1 MRHAGT
7 GVGFLRRTKIVA
19 TIGPACR
26 TEAGMVALAEAGMD
40 VARINLSHLRGNEL
54 AQTLAAFSAV
64 RDRVQRP
71 LGLMLDT
78 RGPEVRT
85 GPGPGPAEL
94 QVGATFVLTE
104 RDVPTTAESAHVN
117 LPDLPRRVRPGQVAL
132 IDDGNLVLTVT
143 EVAGDEVR
151 CRVESGGP
159 LLPGKKVDLP
169 GVDLGLPVLTEADER
184 DLREGLAAG
193 ADFIAISFV
202 NGPEDVVTVRRFCE
216 AINAAPSLISKI
228 ETGRGVAAIDA
239 ILKVSDGVMV
249 ARGDLGV
256 EIRTADVP
264 IIQKDLI
271 RRCLL
276 VGKPVIT
283 ATQMLESMVE
293 HPRPTRAEASDV
305 ANAILDG
312 SDAVMLSAET
322 AVGIDPPR
330 VVRTMAEIAER
341 AEVELARQVRPRS
354 TETKTVSVTQAVS
367 LVTCELAA
375 DLGAAAIVTPSESGH
390 TARMVARHRPATPIV
405 AVTSRPEV
413 LRRLTLVWGVRPLL
427 ISRTTSSDAMI
438 ATALS
443 RALEAGAV
451 KSGDL
456 VVLTAGVPV
465 GVPGTTNMVQV
476 HTIGDVLVR
485 GTGVGTRPATGRVA
499 IVRGAADAAQAFH
512 DGDVLVAVVTDRDLV
527 PFMQR
532 AAAIVCEEEGLTS
545 HAAVVGVTLGIPVVV
560 GAAGAAYRLPAGE
573 MVTVDPARGLVYRG
587 QVHVM

>member
-1 MRHAGT
+1 M
-7 GVGFLRRTKIVA
+7 L
-19 TIGPACR
+19 
-26 TEAGMVALAEAGMD
+26 ALVQAGMD

-54 AQTLAAFSAV
+54 AETLSAFAAV
-64 RDRVQRP
+64 RERAGRP

-94 QVGATFVLTE
+94 EAGATFTLTE
-104 RDVPTTAESAHVN
+104 RDIPTTAAGAHVN
-117 LPDLPRRVRPGQVAL
+117 LPDLSKRVRPGQVAL
-132 IDDGNLVLTVT
+132 LDDGNLVLTVT
-143 EVAGDEVR
+143 GVAGDDVR

-184 DLREGLAAG
+184 DLRQGLAAG
-193 ADFIAISFV
+193 AEFIAISFV

-216 AINAAPSLISKI
+216 AIDARAWLIAKI
-228 ETGRGVAAIDA
+228 ETGRGVETIDG

-249 ARGDLGV
+249 ARGDLGI

-264 IIQKDLI
+264 IVQKDLI
-271 RRCLL
+271 RRCLH

-322 AVGIDPPR
+322 AVGHDPVR

-341 AEVELARQVRPRS
+341 AEVEMARQSRRLAL
-354 TETKTVSVTQAVS
+354 ETRTVSVTQAVS
-367 LVTCELAA
+367 LATCELAA

-390 TARMVARHRPATPIV
+390 TARMVARHRPPTPII
-405 AVTSRPEV
+405 AVTSRQEV
-413 LRRLTLVWGVRPLL
+413 LRRLTLVWGVTPLL
-427 ISRTTSSDAMI
+427 ISRPTSSDAMI
-438 ATALS
+438 SAALG

-451 KSGDL
+451 HDGDM

-485 GTGVGTRPATGRVA
+485 GTGVGTRAATGRAVV
-499 IVRGAADAAQAFH
+499 VRGPADARASFQ
-512 DGDVLVAVVTDRDLV
+512 DGDVLVAAATDRDLV

-560 GAAGAAYRLPAGE
+560 GAAGATQRLPAGE
-573 MVTVDPARGLVYRG
+573 LVTVDPARGLVYRG
-587 QVHVM
+587 QAHVM

>member
-1 MRHAGT
+1 M
-7 GVGFLRRTKIVA
+7 L
-19 TIGPACR
+19 
-26 TEAGMVALAEAGMD
+26 ALAQAGMD

-54 AQTLAAFSAV
+54 SETLAAFAAV
-64 RDRVQRP
+64 RERVDRP

-94 QVGATFVLTE
+94 RPGAMFTLTE
-104 RDVPTTAESAHVN
+104 RDIPTTAEGAHVN
-117 LPDLPRRVRPGQVAL
+117 LPDLPKRVRPGQTAL

-143 EVAGDEVR
+143 EVTADDVR

-184 DLREGLAAG
+184 DLRQGLAAG
-193 ADFIAISFV
+193 GDFIAISFV

-216 AINAAPSLISKI
+216 GHGLTAWLIAKI
-228 ETGRGVAAIDA
+228 ETGRGVETIDG
-239 ILKVSDGVMV
+239 ILKVADGVMV
-249 ARGDLGV
+249 ARGDLGI

-264 IIQKDLI
+264 IVQKDLI
-271 RRCLL
+271 RRSLH

-283 ATQMLESMVE
+283 ATQMLESMVD

-322 AVGIDPPR
+322 AMGHDPAR

-341 AEVELARQVRPRS
+341 AEAEMARQSRRLALES
-354 TETKTVSVTQAVS
+354 RTMSVTQAVS
-367 LVTCELAA
+367 LATVELAA
-375 DLGAAAIVTPSESGH
+375 DLGAAAIITPSESGH
-390 TARMVARHRPATPIV
+390 TARMVARHRPPTPII
-405 AVTSRPEV
+405 AVTSRQDV
-413 LRRLTLVWGVRPLL
+413 LRRLSLVWGVAPLL
-427 ISRTTSSDAMI
+427 ISRPTSSDAMI
-438 ATALS
+438 AAALG

-451 KSGDL
+451 HDGDM

-465 GVPGTTNMVQV
+465 GVPGSTNMVQV

-485 GTGVGTRPATGRVA
+485 GSGLGTRPATGRAV
-499 IVRGAADAAQAFH
+499 VVKGPADAAASFR
-512 DGDVLVAVVTDRDLV
+512 DGDVLVAAATDRELV
-527 PFMQR
+527 PYMQR

-545 HAAVVGVTLGIPVVV
+545 HAAVVGVSLGIPVVV
-560 GAAGAAYRLPAGE
+560 GAAGATQRLPAGE
-573 MVTVDPARGLVYRG
+573 LVTVDPARGLVYRG
-587 QVHVM
+587 QAHVM

>member
-1 MRHAGT
+1 
-7 GVGFLRRTKIVA
+7 VRRTKIVA

-26 TEAGMVALAEAGMD
+26 TEAGMLALAEAGMD
-40 VARINLSHLRGNEL
+40 VARINLSHVEGSDLRK
-54 AQTLAAFSAV
+54 QIAAFNAV
-64 RDRVQRP
+64 RERVPRP

-85 GPGPGPAEL
+85 GRGPGPVEL
-94 QVGATFVLTE
+94 QAGASFVLTE
-104 RDVPTTAESAHVN
+104 REMATTAAGAHVN
-117 LPDLPRRVRPGQVAL
+117 LPDLPQRVKPGQVAL
-132 IDDGNLVLTVT
+132 IDDGNLVLTVL
-143 EVAGDEVR
+143 EVAGQEVR
-151 CRVESGGP
+151 CRVEVGGQ

-169 GVDLGLPVLTEADER
+169 GVDLGLPVLTEEDER
-184 DLREGLAAG
+184 DLREGLPAG
-193 ADFIAISFV
+193 ADFVAISFV
-202 NGPEDVVTVRRFCE
+202 NGGDDVVAVRRFCE
-216 AINAAPSLISKI
+216 AINAAPALIAKI
-228 ETGRGVAAIDA
+228 ETGRGVAALDA

-256 EIRTADVP
+256 ELRTADVP

-271 RRCLL
+271 RRCLA

-322 AVGIDPPR
+322 AVGVDPPR
-330 VVRTMAEIAER
+330 VVRTMGEIAER
-341 AEVELARQVRPRS
+341 AEVELARQAHPHGAEAR
-354 TETKTVSVTQAVS
+354 TVSVTQAVS
-367 LVTCELAA
+367 QATCELAA
-375 DLGAAAIVTPSESGH
+375 DLGAAAIITPSESGH

-413 LRRLTLVWGVRPLL
+413 LRRLTLVWGVQPLL
-427 ISRTTSSDAMI
+427 ISRSSSSDAMI
-438 ATALS
+438 ASALG

-451 KSGDL
+451 RSGDL

-485 GTGVGTRPATGRVA
+485 GTGVGSRPATGRVA
-499 IVRGAADAAQAFH
+499 VVRGASDAAGLFR
-512 DGDVLVAVVTDRDLV
+512 DGDVLVAAATDRDLV

-532 AAAIVCEEEGLTS
+532 ASAIVCEEEGLTS

-560 GAAGAAYRLPAGE
+560 GAAGATQRLPAGE
-573 MVTVDPARGLVYRG
+573 TVTVDPARGLVYRG
-587 QVHVM
+587 AVHVM